1 MAAMLLHATSDSN
14 KLASCDGRRDI
25 LHGACLPCGDP
36 SSLAGPIIPYYVT
49 TLRALIVM
57 TARRRSISSLAISR
71 SEARGSEGVRVFKL
85 NVNGTK
91 SIHIDQEAAAAS
103 ALGGHVQMTSN

>member
-1 MAAMLLHATSDSN
+1 MAALMLLLHATSDSN

-49 TLRALIVM
+49 TLIVM
-57 TARRRSISSLAISR
+57 TARRRSISSLSISR

-103 ALGGHVQMTSN
+103 ALGGYVHMTSN